1 MNLRVTVGRWIQR
14 QFLRLLTHRC
24 VVRGFPTVIVN
35 TRPEI
40 ETKDVI
46 ARLDGA
52 LALLEKYVPHHYRR
66 LRRDFSGFL
75 IERRAYRGA
84 FIVATRSCLVEL
96 TFVVNPAFTL
106 SQVAATIL
114 HEAMHARLYARSIAV
129 TQAEAHR
136 QERFCRRAE
145 IEFGELVPD
154 GGPIVQRAME
164 TLQLSDAEIAPV
176 IDQGLAAKRVV
187 EADLA
192 ASTLPLW
199 YRRRIAR
206 AHGLPDPGTGTG
218 AA

>member
-1 MNLRVTVGRWIQR
+1 VNFRVTIGRWIQR
-14 QFLRLLTHRC
+14 QCLRFVTHRC
-24 VVRGFPTVIVN
+24 IVRGFPTVIIS

-40 ETKDVI
+40 ETRDVI

-52 LALLEKYVPHHYRR
+52 LALLEEHVPHHYRR

-84 FIVATRSCLVEL
+84 FIVASRTCLVEL
-96 TFVVNPAFTL
+96 TFIVNPAFTL
-106 SQVAATIL
+106 SQVAATLL

-129 TQAEAHR
+129 TQEQMHR

-154 GGPIVQRAME
+154 GTPIVQRAME
-164 TLQLSDAEIAPV
+164 TLQLSDEEIAPV
-176 IDQGLAAKRVV
+176 IDLTLAAKRVV
-187 EADLA
+187 QADLA

-206 AHGLPDPGTGTG
+206 AHGLPDPGTDSG

>member
-1 MNLRVTVGRWIQR
+1 MNLRITIGGWIRR
-14 QFLRLLTHRC
+14 QGLRLLTHRC
-24 VVRGFPTVIVN
+24 TVRGFPTVIVN

-40 ETKDVI
+40 ANKEVI

-52 LALLEKYVPHHYRR
+52 LGLLEEYVPHHYRR
-66 LRRDFSGFL
+66 LRRDLSGFL

-84 FIVATRSCLVEL
+84 FIVASRTCLVEL

-114 HEAMHARLYARSIAV
+114 HEAMHARLYARRIAV
-129 TQAEAHR
+129 GQDETHR

-145 IEFGELVPD
+145 IEFGEVVPD
-154 GGPIVQRAME
+154 GASIVERAME
-164 TLQLSDAEIAPV
+164 TLQLSDLEIAPV
-176 IDQGLAAKRVV
+176 IDQTLAAKRVI

-192 ASTLPLW
+192 SSTLPLW

-206 AHGLPDPGTGTG
+206 AHGLADPGTGAG